1 MSALQRLGIGACLL
15 ALWFGLLGPQ
25 LSHSLL
31 EKRATRPGT
40 ITLSTLQMALKQ
52 LHHSGGTQDL
62 ESAYLLHLNQE
73 IAAIKQMTMHEEQIV
88 AAIWALVPSELEPDA
103 LAAAQT
109 QQEPT
114 TQFSQHYIDPHTPEL
129 IQAVMESYGYRRLS
143 ASLPDRPASPSK
155 VSARIRLRAT
165 SSLVRDKALTDDTA
179 ALILDATL
187 RLSRAQQTRV
197 DREHAL
203 TAQLPDSLREIA
215 IRVQQPKVQLN
226 H

>member
-1 MSALQRLGIGACLL
+1 MSALQRLGIGGCLL

-40 ITLSTLQMALKQ
+40 ITLSALQIALKQ
-52 LHHSGGTQDL
+52 LHHRGGTKGF
-62 ESAYLLHLNQE
+62 EPAYLLHLNQE

-88 AAIWALVPSELEPDA
+88 AAVWALVPSELESDA

-109 QQEPT
+109 QREPR
-114 TQFSQHYIDPHTPEL
+114 TQFSQHYVDPHTPEL

-143 ASLPDRPASPSK
+143 ASLPERPASPSK

-179 ALILDATL
+179 AFILDATL
-187 RLSRAQQTRV
+187 RLSQAQQARV
-197 DREHAL
+197 DREQAL
-203 TAQLPDSLREIA
+203 TTQLPDVLREIA